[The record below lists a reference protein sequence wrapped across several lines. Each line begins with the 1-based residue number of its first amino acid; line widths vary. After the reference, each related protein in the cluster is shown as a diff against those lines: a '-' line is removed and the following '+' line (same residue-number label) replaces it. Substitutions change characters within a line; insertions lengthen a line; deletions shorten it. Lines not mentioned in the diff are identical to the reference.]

1 MDNVIIVVIF
11 IAALALVI
19 GNFSLVQKNA
29 KTPLR
34 KKGLNDLQETLPR
47 SNKENHKM
55 PIIVSNDPIELKEK
69 SEINMEVD
77 DIEKQAATKN
87 NTAEK

>member
-1 MDNVIIVVIF
+1 MDNTIIIIIC
-11 IAALALVI
+11 IAALGLVI

-47 SNKENHKM
+47 SNKKDHEM
-55 PIIVSNDPIELKEK
+55 PTIVSNDPIVLKEK
-69 SEINMEVD
+69 SELNIELD
-77 DIEKQAATKN
+77 EIEKQAVIKN
-87 NTAEK
+87 NTEVK